1 MKLAFALFKYFP
13 YGGLQR
19 DCLKIAEESLGR
31 GHQVDL
37 YCLEWSGPRPVG
49 LNIEVLKVDSWINY
63 RRYEKFARLLNDR
76 VADRNYDAV
85 VGFNRMRG
93 LDFYFAADPCFAL
106 KMEKRAAWRSFLPR
120 SRSFLRAEKAV
131 YERQS
136 KTRIMLLSDMDMNA
150 IQQHYQ
156 THDSHFFLLPPGVS
170 KDRVAPADYE
180 TRRLKFRQSIG
191 VQPDQKLLLMV
202 GSGFRV
208 KGLDRV
214 LEAFALLPDALQK
227 KCMLMI
233 LGQDNQKPFERQ
245 ARHLGLGSQVHF
257 MGGRDDAADFMF
269 AADLMVHPAYRE
281 SAGMVLV
288 EAIAA
293 QLPVLVTD
301 TCGYS
306 FHVANSGAGRVHTSP
321 FDVARFSAEMEEM
334 LTGNIEA
341 LRSAAAHYLENVDLF
356 GLAKR
361 AVDIIEETTSC

>member
-1 MKLAFALFKYFP
+1 MKLAFVLFKYFP

-19 DCLKIAEESLGR
+19 DCLKIAEECLRR
-31 GHQVDL
+31 GHQVDV
-37 YCLEWSGPRPVG
+37 YCLEWNGPRPSG
-49 LNIEVLKVDSWINY
+49 LNVEVLKVDSWINY
-63 RRYEKFARLLNDR
+63 RRYEKFARLLNDC
-76 VADRNYDAV
+76 VADLNYDAV
-85 VGFNRMRG
+85 IGFNRMRG

-106 KMEKRAAWRSFLPR
+106 KMETRAAWRSFLPR
-120 SRSFLRAEKAV
+120 SQSFLRAEEAV
-131 YERQS
+131 YGKQS
-136 KTRIMLLSDMDMNA
+136 KTRILLLSDMDVSA
-150 IQQHYQ
+150 IQQRYG
-156 THDSHFFLLPPGVS
+156 TLKSRFFLLPPGVS
-170 KDRVAPADYE
+170 KDRVAPLDYQA
-180 TRRLKFRQSIG
+180 RRMKFRQDIG
-191 VQPDQKLLLMV
+191 IQPEQKLLLTV

-214 LEAFALLPDALQK
+214 LDALVLLPAELRNI
-227 KCMLMI
+227 CVLMI

-245 ARHLGLGSQVHF
+245 AQRLGLSRQVHF
-257 MGGRDDAADFMF
+257 MGGRDDAAEFMF

-306 FHVANSGAGRVHTSP
+306 FHVAQSGAGRVHESP
-321 FDVARFSAEMEEM
+321 FDIARFSMDMAEM

-341 LRSAAAHYLENVDLF
+341 LRLSAAHYLEHVDLF

-361 AVDIIEETTSC
+361 AVDIMEETTSC